1 MNVYKELWP
10 VLNKLLER
18 CKENEDIV
26 EKICKVIKYSM
37 RVLDRFFDIFLK
49 DLVTVIVNKYKVI
62 NFVLPHH
69 T

>member
-1 MNVYKELWP
+1 M
-10 VLNKLLER
+10 LNKLLER

-49 DLVTVIVNKYKVI
+49 DLVTVIVTNYKVTKI
-62 NFVLPHH
+62 IILLNIF
-69 T
+69 